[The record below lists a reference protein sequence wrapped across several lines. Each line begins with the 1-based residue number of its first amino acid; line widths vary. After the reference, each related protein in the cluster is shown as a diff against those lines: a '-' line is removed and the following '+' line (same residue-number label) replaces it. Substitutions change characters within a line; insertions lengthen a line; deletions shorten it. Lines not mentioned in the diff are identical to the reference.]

1 MSRLS
6 VVQPL
11 LRHPR
16 YEVIPSDAI
25 EDAVVSSVPR
35 DVTLTV
41 TASPT
46 KGLEATIAL
55 AQRLSEHGFTVV
67 PHLSARLVVDDQHLE
82 DVVAQL
88 RASAIDDVFV
98 PAGDADPPAGR
109 LTARSRCSSVSTR
122 WGARSHGW
130 GSPAIPRAT
139 RTSTTT

>member
-1 MSRLS
+1 VSRLS
-6 VVQPL
+6 VVEPL

-25 EDAVVSSVPR
+25 EDAVVSSVPQ

-67 PHLSARLVVDDQHLE
+67 PPL
-82 DVVAQL
+82 
-88 RASAIDDVFV
+88 
-98 PAGDADPPAGR
+98 
-109 LTARSRCSSVSTR
+109 
-122 WGARSHGW
+122 
-130 GSPAIPRAT
+130 GSPGR
-139 RTSTTT
+139 R